1 MDSINQNQKEEN
13 FKNLI
18 GQEAHDKILALAKKA
33 GSCFFCTKIQTGQ
46 PFRTRPMAAENIDD
60 EGNFWFLSASD
71 SHKNR
76 DIQQDSYV
84 QLLFQGSAHSD
95 FMTLFG
101 NATISTDKQK
111 IKELWNPFMKTW
123 FTEGE
128 DDPRITV
135 IKFSPN
141 QGYYWD
147 TKHGMAVAMAKR
159 AYGAV
164 VGETYDD
171 SIEGNI
177 TPA

>member
-1 MDSINQNQKEEN
+1 MDSINKQQPEDN

-18 GQEAHDKILALAKKA
+18 GEEAHKKIADLAKKA

-46 PFRTRPMAAENIDD
+46 PFRTRPMAADHFDD
-60 EGNFWFLSASD
+60 DGNFYFLSASD

-76 DIQQDSYV
+76 DIATDPYV

-95 FMTLFG
+95 FLTLFG
-101 NATISTDKQK
+101 KAEISVDREK
-111 IKELWNPFMKTW
+111 IEELWNPFLKVW
-123 FTEGE
+123 FTEGK

-135 IKFSPN
+135 IKVTPT

-147 TKHGMAVAMAKR
+147 TQHGMAAALIKR
-159 AYGAV
+159 TYGAV

-171 SIEGNI
+171 SVEGTI
-177 TPA
+177 DPS